1 MINNKIILAI
11 DFDDTLSK
19 NNVAREILR
28 KYLQKDYQNIL
39 SKYLKG
45 NLSFREY
52 QELCFLS
59 SGLNISEIIKE
70 AKDTGIIRDGFLE
83 LLDLMHSFN
92 GEVVIV
98 SAGLQNY
105 IKPVLQ
111 KSGLNDLEIF
121 SVNIEQPKNSKIIFE
136 YLYSPET
143 CKGDWAVC
151 KCYVLQIL
159 RKRYNNNVHIIF
171 AGDGSASD
179 YCASLTA
186 DHIIA
191 TGRLVKMLDSSGYD
205 YIKFDESF
213 YEINKIVKELLISYG
228 GKNID

>member
-39 SKYLKG
+39 NKYLNG

-52 QELCFLS
+52 QEFCFLS
-59 SGLNISEIIKE
+59 SGLNISEIIEE
-70 AKDTGIIRDGFLE
+70 AKNTGIIRDGFFE
-83 LLDLMHSFN
+83 LLDLIRSFN

-121 SVNIEQPKNSKIIFE
+121 SVNTEQPKNSKIIFE

-191 TGRLVKMLDSSGYD
+191 
-205 YIKFDESF
+205 
-213 YEINKIVKELLISYG
+213 KELLISYG

>member
-1 MINNKIILAI
+1 MISNKIILAI

-28 KYLQKDYQNIL
+28 KYLQNDYQNIL
-39 SKYLKG
+39 NKYLDG
-45 NLSFREY
+45 HLSFREY

-59 SGLNISEIIKE
+59 SGLNLSEIIEE
-70 AKDTGIIRDGFLE
+70 AKNTGIIRDGFLE
-83 LLDLMHSFN
+83 LLDLIHSFN

-121 SVNIEQPKNSKIIFE
+121 SVNIEQSKDSKIIFE

-143 CKGDWAVC
+143 CKGDWAIC

-191 TGRLVKMLDSSGYD
+191 TGRLVKMLDSNGYD

-213 YEINKIVKELLISYG
+213 YEINKIV
-228 GKNID
+228 

>member
-1 MINNKIILAI
+1 MISNKIILAI

-28 KYLQKDYQNIL
+28 KYLQNDYQNIL
-39 SKYLKG
+39 NKYLDG
-45 NLSFREY
+45 HLSFREY

-59 SGLNISEIIKE
+59 SGLNLSEIIEE
-70 AKDTGIIRDGFLE
+70 AKNTGIIRDGFLE
-83 LLDLMHSFN
+83 LLDLIHSFN

-121 SVNIEQPKNSKIIFE
+121 SVNIEQSKDSKIIFE

-143 CKGDWAVC
+143 CKGDWAIC

-191 TGRLVKMLDSSGYD
+191 TGRLVKMLDSNGYNC
-205 YIKFDESF
+205 IKFNESF

>member
-39 SKYLKG
+39 NKYLNG

-52 QELCFLS
+52 QEFCFLS
-59 SGLNISEIIKE
+59 WGLNISEIIEE
-70 AKDTGIIRDGFLE
+70 AKNTGIIRDGFFE
-83 LLDLMHSFN
+83 LLDLIHSFN

-121 SVNIEQPKNSKIIFE
+121 SIKELSNI
-136 YLYSPET
+136 
-143 CKGDWAVC
+143 
-151 KCYVLQIL
+151 LQ
-159 RKRYNNNVHIIF
+159 
-171 AGDGSASD
+171 
-179 YCASLTA
+179 
-186 DHIIA
+186 
-191 TGRLVKMLDSSGYD
+191 
-205 YIKFDESF
+205 KFDATAYDPEFHITKRRLIRSI
-213 YEINKIVKELLISYG
+213 EIIHPDN
-228 GKNID
+228 KNINNQLIDKK

>member
-1 MINNKIILAI
+1 LISNKIILAI

-28 KYLQKDYQNIL
+28 KYLQNDYQNIL
-39 SKYLKG
+39 NKYLDG
-45 NLSFREY
+45 HLSFREY

-59 SGLNISEIIKE
+59 SGLNLSEIIEE
-70 AKDTGIIRDGFLE
+70 AKNTGIIRDGFLE
-83 LLDLMHSFN
+83 LLDLIHSFN

-121 SVNIEQPKNSKIIFE
+121 SVNIEQSKDSKIIFE

-143 CKGDWAVC
+143 CKGDWAIC

-191 TGRLVKMLDSSGYD
+191 TGRLVKMLDSNGYD

-213 YEINKIVKELLISYG
+213 YEINKIVKELLISYR

>member
-136 YLYSPET
+136 YLYSPEHV
-143 CKGDWAVC
+143 KVIGL
-151 KCYVLQIL
+151 YV
-159 RKRYNNNVHIIF
+159 NVMCFKFYVKDII
-171 AGDGSASD
+171 
-179 YCASLTA
+179 
-186 DHIIA
+186 I
-191 TGRLVKMLDSSGYD
+191 M
-205 YIKFDESF
+205 YI
-213 YEINKIVKELLISYG
+213 
-228 GKNID
+228 

>member
-1 MINNKIILAI
+1 MISNKIILAI

-28 KYLQKDYQNIL
+28 KYLQNDYQNIL
-39 SKYLKG
+39 NKYLDG
-45 NLSFREY
+45 HLSFREY

-59 SGLNISEIIKE
+59 SGLNLSEIIEESKN
-70 AKDTGIIRDGFLE
+70 TGIIRDGFLE
-83 LLDLMHSFN
+83 LLDLIHSFN

-121 SVNIEQPKNSKIIFE
+121 SVNIEQSKDSKIIFE

-143 CKGDWAVC
+143 CKGDWAIC

-191 TGRLVKMLDSSGYD
+191 TGRLVKMLDSNGYD

-213 YEINKIVKELLISYG
+213 YEINKIVKELLISYR